1 MFAVINRR
9 RRSIK
14 IDPYIQPAS
23 ITGKVGTFDQAVQR
37 FEQAH
42 AQKANRSVKPQEDV
56 VEISSLGRL
65 LSREDQAQGVR
76 MALIEKVKAEI
87 ALGSYDKPEKVD
99 QVLNRL
105 FVDLDALS

>member
-1 MFAVINRR
+1 MAGGDP
-9 RRSIK
+9 IK

-23 ITGKVGTFDQAVQR
+23 TTGRAGTFDQAVQR
-37 FEQAH
+37 YEQAH
-42 AQKANRSVKPQEDV
+42 AQKSATSVKPQEDV

-76 MALIEKVKAEI
+76 MALVEKVKAEI
-87 ALGSYDKPEKVD
+87 ALGAYDKPEKVD

-105 FVDLDALS
+105 HEDLNKLQ